1 MSHYV
6 TIDLNDNILKKVPRY
21 NRQHIFCAQF
31 IVVFSIS
38 RFFRVEA
45 IIKAKDTQ

>member
-6 TIDLNDNILKKVPRY
+6 TIDLNYNILKKVPRY